1 MANGMYVH
9 AIQVYQKLLETE
21 DLEEYREGLTE
32 SIWHNL
38 GCAYSY
44 LFLMEKALECF
55 QKAYEAGKSQ
65 TALRT
70 LLLAAHSVRSR
81 AEYEAF
87 ARDLGAGEEILE
99 EIESILKNFD
109 MKKKPFVE
117 QGQADNL
124 LENLTREYHRGT
136 GS

>member
-1 MANGMYVH
+1 MK
-9 AIQVYQKLLETE
+9 Q
-21 DLEEYREGLTE
+21 
-32 SIWHNL
+32 
-38 GCAYSY
+38 
-44 LFLMEKALECF
+44 EKARQPLEPF
-55 QKAYEAGKSQ
+55 FW
-65 TALRT
+65 LRT
-70 LLLAAHSVRSR
+70 VWRSR

-87 ARDLGAGEEILE
+87 ARDLGVGEEILE